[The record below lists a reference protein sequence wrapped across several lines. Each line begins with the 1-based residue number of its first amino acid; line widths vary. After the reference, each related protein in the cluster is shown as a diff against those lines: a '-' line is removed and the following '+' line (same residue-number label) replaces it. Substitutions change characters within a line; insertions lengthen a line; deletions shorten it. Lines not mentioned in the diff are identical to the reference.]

1 MTDTTEG
8 FLPTTPCTPIGPI
21 ELKEEVTLESLC
33 DRLDMLGEQMNW
45 LCDNLAGLFGFV
57 NNMQQN
63 GGGIRGAMK
72 MLKDMPEIG
81 TQGDIPNE

>member
-1 MTDTTEG
+1 MADTTTIPSQE
-8 FLPTTPCTPIGPI
+8 PEI
-21 ELKEEVTLESLC
+21 KEEVTLESLAT
-33 DRLDMLGEQMNW
+33 RLDMLGEQMNW

-72 MLKDMPEIG
+72 MLKDMPELG
-81 TQGDIPNE
+81 TQGDDTNV